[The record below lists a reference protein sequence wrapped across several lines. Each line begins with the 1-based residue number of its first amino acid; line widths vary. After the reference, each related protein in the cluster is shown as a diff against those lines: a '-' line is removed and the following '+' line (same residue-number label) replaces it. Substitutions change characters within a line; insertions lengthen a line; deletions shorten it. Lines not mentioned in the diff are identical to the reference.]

1 MLEGSCMTSQGVYS
15 VGRFLALCA
24 LFAILG
30 TASAASI
37 TAFVSTYVEKPRYAE
52 DIVQDP
58 SSFSL
63 QTDRDSYYPGD
74 TVRVYLVS
82 LLEERILFEDDA
94 FGLHIE
100 EWVNGTW
107 ESRLAIGNSSL
118 SSSLGAIGDPT
129 HQTRAT
135 FTLGDSFGPG
145 GYRVVSVGEILQDG
159 LSVKVEAYKEFEIEK
174 ALPPLAVFHLDVR
187 TDKDTYYR
195 DEDMVTVTIKSREN
209 VSAVF
214 GDSDGFLDCTYKM
227 SFEKWN
233 GSWVEYEKKYPSFWW
248 ETHFLPEESLVHAV
262 HFISLRDFNAGRY
275 RVLVEGRVVH
285 NEQTVFVWGYAEFT
299 VE

>member
-1 MLEGSCMTSQGVYS
+1 MTSQGVYS
-15 VGRFLALCA
+15 LGRFLMLCV

-37 TAFVSTYVEKPRYAE
+37 MAFVSTYVEKPRYTE

-58 SSFSL
+58 LSFSL

-74 TVRVYLVS
+74 TMRIYLVS
-82 LLEERILFEDDA
+82 LLEERIVFKDDA
-94 FGLHIE
+94 FGLRIE
-100 EWVNGTW
+100 EEVNGTW
-107 ESRLAIGNSSL
+107 EPRLAIGNSSL

-129 HQTRAT
+129 HQARVKCV
-135 FTLGDSFGPG
+135 LGDNFSPG
-145 GYRVVSVGEILQDG
+145 GYRVFSVGEIPQDG
-159 LSVKVEAYKEFEIEK
+159 LSVKVEAFKEFGIEK
-174 ALPPLAVFHLDVR
+174 ALPPLAVVHLDVK
-187 TDKDTYYR
+187 TDKDTYYQ
-195 DEDMVTVTIKSREN
+195 DEDMMTVTIKSSEN
-209 VSAVF
+209 ISAVF

-233 GSWVEYEKKYPSFWW
+233 ESWVKYEKKYPSFWW
-248 ETHFLPEESLVHAV
+248 ETHFLREESLVHAV
-262 HFISLRDFNAGRY
+262 HFISLRDFNAGKY